1 MNLNLLFVLY
11 YAFKLSGPVVSGVA
25 APGLFFAIG
34 GLIALGL
41 SIYKGVEVDLRPNK
55 ISRRNARGPAR
66 TASLFIGLAGL
77 GPHLD

>member
-1 MNLNLLFVLY
+1 LRLSTARAGEVNLNLLFVLY

-41 SIYKGVEVDLRPNK
+41 SIYKE
-55 ISRRNARGPAR
+55 RRGGFA
-66 TASLFIGLAGL
+66 TEQ
-77 GPHLD
+77 D